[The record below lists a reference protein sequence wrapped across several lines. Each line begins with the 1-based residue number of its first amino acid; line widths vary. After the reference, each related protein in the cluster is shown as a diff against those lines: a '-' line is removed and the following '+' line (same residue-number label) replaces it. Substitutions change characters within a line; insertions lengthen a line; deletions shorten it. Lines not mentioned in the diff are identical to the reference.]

1 MAEPSVSAGV
11 VVAAGMTF
19 FGVST
24 GLDPSVLI
32 AGLAGGL
39 WAQSYQQS
47 TNLLRRIPAIAL
59 SSLLAGYLAPAA
71 AAMALY
77 YMPIRLLDIRLPS
90 AVIIGLTCHR
100 VLGPALMR
108 IAAKKLEDTIP

>member
-11 VVAAGMTF
+11 ALAAGMTF

-24 GLDPSVLI
+24 GLDPAVLI

-47 TNLLRRIPAIAL
+47 TNMLRRIPAIAM
-59 SSLLAGYLAPAA
+59 SSLLAGYLAPAFA
-71 AAMALY
+71 AIALH
-77 YMPIRLLDIRLPS
+77 YMPVRLPDLRLPS

-108 IAAKKLEDTIP
+108 IAAKKLEDNVP